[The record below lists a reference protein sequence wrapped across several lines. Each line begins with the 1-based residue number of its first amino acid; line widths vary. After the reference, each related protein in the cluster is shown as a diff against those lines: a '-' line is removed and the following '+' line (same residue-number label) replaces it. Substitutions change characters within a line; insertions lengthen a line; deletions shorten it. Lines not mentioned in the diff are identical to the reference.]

1 MDKWEECQELVKEVF
16 GKKPE
21 TPQELVKLMIAMA
34 EIALEN
40 SPITNKN
47 NILS

>member
-1 MDKWEECQELVKEVF
+1 MDKWEECQELVQQYF

-40 SPITNKN
+40 SPIANKN